1 MIEMK
6 CHKSSSGK
14 HEWEPHTDASWT
26 VNGPKP
32 TYLMCKHCKKL
43 IIASEWAQLKG
54 IENQTTSTRVLII
67 TTIIA
72 FAALIV
78 SLISLYLNYTG
89 KI

>member
-1 MIEMK
+1 MK
-6 CHKSSSGK
+6 CYKSDNGK
-14 HEWEPHTDASWT
+14 HVWKTHTDAGWT
-26 VNGPKP
+26 INGPKP

-54 IENQTTSTRVLII
+54 IENQTKSTQVLII

-78 SLISLYLNYTG
+78 SIVSLYLNNAG

>member
-26 VNGPKP
+26 VNGSKP
-32 TYLMCKHCKKL
+32 TYFMCKHCKKL